1 MGRDL
6 RIVNMAEGQ
15 KIESDKII
23 KRMGEISY
31 RDLGVLAKI
40 GLFDTGK
47 ALITSGL
54 KVASGGGM
62 VVNIP
67 VGAMLQRLPSGD
79 ILPIISTTAQT
90 LTMDAASGVARTDMV
105 ECQVKKVI
113 DKNDVAQSV
122 LDSSTGIINLETIKR
137 DVKYYL
143 AVQKKTSTTTA
154 TAATAAILSGTVGIA
169 GTIDLSANYLINIG
183 DGEDGNFQEIDLR
196 GATPEATTGAEIVA
210 NINAAVGRVMASIG
224 GGSVINLTG
233 NGTGITSYFEIKPP
247 VSDSDADALETV
259 FGVSAAGAYNY
270 IYEGVNDWI
279 KLAEIDID
287 TATTVITAA
296 MIRNIDLNS
305 TWASDGSDVINGKN
319 LYDYINNYNS
329 MPPDTKSYNDLLV
342 KRNAGAAA
350 SKVDISFDEMYLG
363 WMKTGSQS
371 FTLDITA
378 SGLLGLDTGSENTD
392 LWYYIWIIAKADG
405 TVSAILS
412 ASSTAPTMPL
422 GYTFKRL
429 VSMVRNTSGNF
440 VDFYQ
445 TDFYYYYTLS
455 PLAASQSVFGT
466 NTIDCSVY
474 IPDLVKKID
483 CTIQLYVYKSGAD
496 SNARLQI
503 NNFINGAYC
512 VQDCLQV
519 DNGAAVSTSTHL
531 TFSKNVITMN
541 KSIRYVTSGIA
552 SPTTVNSRIFLN
564 GFEVPL

>member
-79 ILPIISTTAQT
+79 ILPIISTAAQT

-113 DKNDVAQSV
+113 DKNDIAQSV
-122 LDSSTGIINLETIKR
+122 LDSSTGIISLETIKR

-169 GTIDLSANYLINIG
+169 GTIDLSANYLLNIG

-210 NINAAVGRVMASIG
+210 NINAAVGRVIASIG
-224 GGSVINLTG
+224 GGSVINLNG

-247 VSDSDADALETV
+247 VSNSDADALETV

-329 MPPDTKSYNDLLV
+329 MPPDTKSYDNLLV

-350 SKVDISFDEMYLG
+350 SKVDISWTEMYLG
-363 WMKTGSQS
+363 WMKTGAKS
-371 FTLDITA
+371 FTLDITQ
-378 SGLLGLDTGSENTD
+378 SGPLGLDTSTENAD
-392 LWYYIWIIAKADG
+392 LWYYIWAVGKADG

-412 ASSTAPTMPL
+412 ASSTAPTMPA
-422 GYTFKRL
+422 GYTLKRL
-429 VSMVRNTSGNF
+429 VSAVRNTGGDF
-440 VDFYQ
+440 VDF
-445 TDFYYYYTLS
+445 
-455 PLAASQSVFGT
+455 
-466 NTIDCSVY
+466 
-474 IPDLVKKID
+474 
-483 CTIQLYVYKSGAD
+483 IQK
-496 SNARLQI
+496 NE
-503 NNFINGAYC
+503 NMNFINKLIAVLTNSQTYNNSLISDGFAPNI
-512 VQDCLQV
+512 DISSFDILFST
-519 DNGAAVSTSTHL
+519 DEAGNGFTLGSTSFTSYSSTL
-531 TFSKNVITMN
+531 SDRDSTSESYLKTIKNTDNDKIYAANFQGFTAAFY
-541 KSIRYVTSGIA
+541 IY
-552 SPTTVNSRIFLN
+552 LN
-564 GFEVPL
+564 GITIKI

>member
-79 ILPIISTTAQT
+79 ILPIISTAAQT

-113 DKNDVAQSV
+113 DKNDIAQSV
-122 LDSSTGIINLETIKR
+122 LDSSTGIISLETIKR

-169 GTIDLSANYLINIG
+169 GTIDLSANYLLNIG

-210 NINAAVGRVMASIG
+210 NINAAVGRVIASIG
-224 GGSVINLTG
+224 GGSVINLNG

-247 VSDSDADALETV
+247 VSNSDADALETV

-329 MPPDTKSYNDLLV
+329 MPPDTKSYDNLLV
-342 KRNAGAAA
+342 KRNTGSAA
-350 SKVDISFDEMYLG
+350 SKVDISWTELYLG
-363 WMKTGSQS
+363 WMKTGTQA

-378 SGLLGLDTGSENTD
+378 SGLLGLDFGSENAD
-392 LWYYIWIIAKADG
+392 LWYYIWAIGKVDG

-412 ASSTAPTMPL
+412 ASSTSPTMPA
-422 GYTFKRL
+422 GYTLKRL
-429 VSMVRNTSGNF
+429 VSMVRNTGGNF

-445 TDFYYYYTLS
+445 ENEIWGY
-455 PLAASQSVFGT
+455 AG
-466 NTIDCSVY
+466 NTIIKASASFLNEILDCTTY
-474 IPDLVKKID
+474 IPLKVLKAIISLSCETFDNVEASIHASA
-483 CTIQLYVYKSGAD
+483 LYS
-496 SNARLQI
+496 
-503 NNFINGAYC
+503 
-512 VQDCLQV
+512 
-519 DNGAAVSTSTHL
+519 
-531 TFSKNVITMN
+531 
-541 KSIRYVTSGIA
+541 
-552 SPTTVNSRIFLN
+552 FLN
-564 GFEVPL
+564 GGYILSDYVVTPTVTPNATARSSITQDIGVSSRFIKYQTSDLVTAQTISTALVIRSFEIPL